1 MISEAATE
9 EIAMSFALAGS
20 SHESPQADINMTP
33 LIDVMLALVVVFMI
47 AAPLVLKRFTLPI
60 GEGPAA
66 GTTTEPVRLHI
77 GGDGALSWNDQA
89 IPTAMLREQL
99 RLLSQR
105 TPQPPLRIEA
115 APTASYD
122 AFANVLADAKL
133 AHIEHIAVIDQ
144 RAR

>member
-1 MISEAATE
+1 
-9 EIAMSFALAGS
+9 MSFALSGS
-20 SHESPQADINMTP
+20 SHSAPQAEINVTP

-60 GEGPAA
+60 GDGAPSNA
-66 GTTTEPVRLHI
+66 TTEPVRLGI
-77 GGDGALSWNDQA
+77 GADGTLRWNDQA
-89 IPTAMLREQL
+89 IPNAMLREQL
-99 RLLSQR
+99 RLLSQHS
-105 TPQPPLRIEA
+105 PQPPLRIEA
-115 APTASYD
+115 EPAASYD